1 MAAKAINSSEQ
12 QNLAY
17 ERLNIESQLLDNTSK
32 SAQVL
37 MVSQV
42 YVPWISMGVKDY
54 TSTSTLT

>member
-54 TSTSTLT
+54 ISTSTLT